1 MRHRKAKEMSVWFY
15 LITLR
20 FGSNRCVCRL
30 CSLKQWLP
38 LCGGVCENDDANTWK
53 TWPHFTPKTH
63 WTTLWLKMPIWVAIP
78 SSFCIQEVYFTRI
91 EKSGKWVEN
100 ESHDI
105 KGSGLEGKN
114 IVTSGQI
121 LSVVIAMWLPCFLTD
136 YVACILSTICII

>member
-1 MRHRKAKEMSVWFY
+1 MWGGLRKWWREY
-15 LITLR
+15 LKNLAA
-20 FGSNRCVCRL
+20 FHS
-30 CSLKQWLP
+30 QDP
-38 LCGGVCENDDANTWK
+38 LNYFVVE
-53 TWPHFTPKTH
+53 
-63 WTTLWLKMPIWVAIP
+63 MPIWVAIP

-100 ESHDI
+100 EGHGI